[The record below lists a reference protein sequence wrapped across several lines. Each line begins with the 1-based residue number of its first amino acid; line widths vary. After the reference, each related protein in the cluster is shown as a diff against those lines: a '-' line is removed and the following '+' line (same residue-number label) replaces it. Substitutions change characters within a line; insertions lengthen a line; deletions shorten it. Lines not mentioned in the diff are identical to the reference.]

1 MDYYVVE
8 MTKFFH
14 TESNRSSRVAM
25 RLLAIGYRYLQLL
38 PLPMLYNMRYM
49 TFVVGQNDHVGARSD
64 ELSTS
69 ILYASHFCVAT
80 HIFSRPAIGYIQQ
93 RYNTLVL

>member
-1 MDYYVVE
+1 MDYYVIE

-25 RLLAIGYRYLQLL
+25 HCYWVSVSAASSAADV
-38 PLPMLYNMRYM
+38 YNMRYM

-64 ELSTS
+64 ELGT
-69 ILYASHFCVAT
+69 
-80 HIFSRPAIGYIQQ
+80 
-93 RYNTLVL
+93 